1 MKKFWVL
8 GAVVV
13 IVLGALSVFG
23 AYPER
28 PITIICPWAAGGG
41 TDRIARALA
50 VELSEL
56 LKVPVGVENRTGGGG
71 AVGHMA
77 GARAAPDGYTLTIV
91 TLEIATM
98 HWLGLTDITYADF
111 EPVALINADYAAINV
126 RIDAPWETYIQLHTY
141 ICKNPGKLMA
151 SGTAIGGIWDIAR
164 AGWLRAAGFD
174 INDVPWVPSLG
185 AAPAL
190 QELIAGGVDI
200 VTCSLAEAMPL
211 IEAGQ
216 VKCLAF
222 MGPQRHPAYP
232 EIPTLQDLGID
243 WVCGT
248 WRGIAVPKGT
258 SPEIVKVLEEAIK
271 KAVQSPRFVEF
282 MEKSGFGIQFLPA
295 NEFGLFM
302 KEQDA
307 TLGELLKLLGLAK

>member
-1 MKKFWVL
+1 MRRLSFVGLLLSWMVFS
-8 GAVVV
+8 VVV
-13 IVLGALSVFG
+13 SAS
-23 AYPER
+23 YPER

-111 EPVALINADYAAINV
+111 QPVALINADYAAINV
-126 RIDAPWETYIQLHTY
+126 RIDAPCDTYIQLHTY

-151 SGTAIGGIWDIAR
+151 SGTAVGGIWDIAR

-190 QELIAGGVDI
+190 QGALHRDEPRSREDGHEVDGDAGRRG
-200 VTCSLAEAMPL
+200 EAPARGDG
-211 IEAGQ
+211 AGE
-216 VKCLAF
+216 
-222 MGPQRHPAYP
+222 P
-232 EIPTLQDLGID
+232 
-243 WVCGT
+243 
-248 WRGIAVPKGT
+248 
-258 SPEIVKVLEEAIK
+258 EEA
-271 KAVQSPRFVEF
+271 
-282 MEKSGFGIQFLPA
+282 PA
-295 NEFGLFM
+295 G
-302 KEQDA
+302 D
-307 TLGELLKLLGLAK
+307 G